1 MTTSHTL
8 AERIVTRNHPDRI
21 NFTEMYVTHDSFRRD
36 LRRLAA
42 AADAGRTADPRVRDG
57 WRNFK
62 RQLHVHHT
70 VEDAWLWPRLTG
82 LVADRPDD
90 LALLADM
97 AAEHAVLDPQLAAVD
112 AALEAGAPGL
122 PAEVAELTRVLDRH
136 LRHEEEDA
144 LPLIQSVMTPADWRG
159 FARAMARTQG
169 PSGAA
174 VWVPWITDGMTP
186 ADARKFLDRLPAP
199 LRLLN
204 RLFWQSRYSGRR
216 LFAF

>member
-1 MTTSHTL
+1 
-8 AERIVTRNHPDRI
+8 
-21 NFTEMYVTHDSFRRD
+21 
-36 LRRLAA
+36 
-42 AADAGRTADPRVRDG
+42 
-57 WRNFK
+57 
-62 RQLHVHHT
+62 
-70 VEDAWLWPRLTG
+70 
-82 LVADRPDD
+82 
-90 LALLADM
+90 
-97 AAEHAVLDPQLAAVD
+97 
-112 AALEAGAPGL
+112 
-122 PAEVAELTRVLDRH
+122 
-136 LRHEEEDA
+136 
-144 LPLIQSVMTPADWRG
+144 MTPADWRG